1 MTTVRRRVDAAGGT
15 AVIFAQSRDRL
26 H

>member
-1 MTTVRRRVDAAGGT
+1 MNTVRRRVDAAGGT